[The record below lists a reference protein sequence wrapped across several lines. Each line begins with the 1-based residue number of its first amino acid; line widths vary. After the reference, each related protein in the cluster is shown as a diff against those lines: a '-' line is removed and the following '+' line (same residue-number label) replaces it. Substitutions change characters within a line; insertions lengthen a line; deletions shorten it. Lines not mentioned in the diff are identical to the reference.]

1 MKNIIPV
8 IIILL
13 SLSISAYSQDSNN
26 SGNKATLDHSVYD
39 KWNTLGKVKISK
51 DGNWTIFEVNPLK
64 GDGKLF
70 LQNLKSGEEVY
81 VERGYDAVFSANSD
95 FIVFKIKPE
104 HETIRKAKLNKKKPD
119 EMPKDTAG
127 ILLIDVYNGKVI
139 KDSII
144 KISGLKSFSVPEEK
158 YSVIGILSD
167 QGNEKDSV
175 KKSSFTKDGN
185 LLTILNFK
193 GNVIQKIDN
202 VAEAVY
208 SKKNN
213 VISYVKVIKDTSDKS
228 KNPLNF
234 SEVYVYN
241 TEKDKSQKIFNAKG
255 KVKKLTID
263 NSGKNAAFLF
273 SKDTTEVK
281 RHGLYYWNELPVMN
295 PTGGTESAKLIAD
308 TSSFNMPADWE
319 VSENSKIYF
328 SDNGTK
334 LYFGTA
340 PKKIQLPKD
349 TIPEDEKFK
358 VDVWN
363 WQDATL
369 QTQQLKELDSE
380 KKKSYLAVYHSSKN
394 NFIQLADETVDD
406 IRLIQKGDGEIALG
420 ISEKPYLKYITWIQN
435 QFKDYYIVDVNTGE
449 KRLALTKKQN
459 VFGLSPEG
467 KFILYY
473 EPDDSMYYSFE
484 TATGLVNN
492 ITSSIPEKLFD
503 ELNDVPSYPQPYG
516 IAGWTKDDEFVY
528 IYDRFDIWKVNPA
541 GNTAPENITSNG
553 RETKT
558 EYRYIRLDREKD
570 YISGSFVSTDLNDKI
585 LLYGKNT
592 DNYKEG
598 FYRITLNT
606 IGNPEELMLTD
617 NSYMNILK
625 AKDKDIILF
634 QKMSY
639 REFYD
644 LWKSD
649 ASFIST
655 EKISN
660 ANPQTQ
666 DYKWGDMEIVSWSL
680 PDGRTQKGIL
690 YKPENLDESKKYP
703 MIVYFYEKYTDR
715 VHTHYIPNPSRSV
728 INFPL
733 YNSNDYLVFI
743 PDIDYKIGYPGQ
755 SCYDAVMSGT
765 MALCER
771 QYVDRDR
778 IGIQGQSWGGY
789 QVAYLV
795 TQTNFFKAAM
805 SGAPVS
811 NMTSAYGGIRWESGL
826 TRIFQYEQGQSRI
839 GGTLWDSFELYYK
852 NSPLFFTDKITTPL
866 LIMANDNDGA
876 VPWYQGIEF
885 FNSLRRLDKTAY
897 MLTYNGDEHNL
908 IKWPNRVDL
917 SIRMKQ
923 FFDFYLK
930 DAPMPDWMREGVHA
944 IDKGLK
950 TGY

>member
-1 MKNIIPV
+1 MKIIFTA
-8 IIILL
+8 IFIIL
-13 SLSISAYSQDSNN
+13 SFSISAVSQDSNYIGIKK
-26 SGNKATLDHSVYD
+26 SLDHSVYD
-39 KWNTLGKVKISK
+39 KWNTLSKVKISD
-51 DGNWTIFEVNPLK
+51 DGNWTLFEVNPLK

-70 LQNLKSGEEVY
+70 LKNLNSGEEIA
-81 VERGYDAVFSANSD
+81 VERGYDAVFSPNSD
-95 FIVFKIKPE
+95 FVVFKIKAE
-104 HETIRKAKLNKKKPD
+104 DETTRKAKLNKKKPD

-127 ILLIDVYNGKVI
+127 ILLIDVTKGKVI
-139 KDSII
+139 SDSII
-144 KISGLKSFSVPEEK
+144 KIAGLRYFTLPEEK
-158 YSVIGILSD
+158 YSVVGIISD
-167 QGNEKDSV
+167 QSDEKDSV

-193 GNVIQKIDN
+193 GNVLQKINN
-202 VAEAVY
+202 VTEAVF

-213 VISYVKVIKDTSDKS
+213 VISYVKVLKDTTDKS
-228 KNPLNF
+228 KNPLNI
-234 SEVYVYN
+234 SEVYIYN
-241 TEKDKSQKIFNAKG
+241 TDKDKAQKVFNAKG
-255 KVKKLTID
+255 KVKKLAID
-263 NSGKNAAFLF
+263 NLGKNAAFLY
-273 SKDTTEVK
+273 SKDTTEIK
-281 RHGLYYWNELPVMN
+281 RQGLYFWNDKPVMN
-295 PTGGTESAKLIAD
+295 PTSGTESAKLIAD
-308 TSSFNMPADWE
+308 TSSVNMPPEWE
-319 VSENSKIYF
+319 VSDNSKIYF
-328 SDNGTK
+328 SENGTK
-334 LYFGTA
+334 LFFGTA
-340 PKKIQLPKD
+340 PKQFQLPKD

-358 VDVWN
+358 VDIWN

-369 QTQQLKELDSE
+369 QTQQLKELDSD

-394 NFIQLADETVDD
+394 NFIQLADETVDE

-420 ISEKPYLKYITWIQN
+420 ISEKPYLKFITWIQN
-435 QFKDYYIVDVNTGE
+435 QYKDYYIVDINTGE

-467 KFILYY
+467 KYILYY
-473 EPDDSMYYSFE
+473 EPDDSVYYSFE
-484 TATGLVNN
+484 TSTGLINGITNTINVN
-492 ITSSIPEKLFD
+492 LFD
-503 ELNDVPSYPQPYG
+503 ELNDVPAYPQPYG
-516 IAGWTKDDEFVY
+516 IAGWTKNDEDVL
-528 IYDRFDIWKVNPA
+528 IYDRFDLWKVNPK
-541 GNTAPENITSNG
+541 GGITPEKITKNG
-553 RETKT
+553 RETNT
-558 EYRYIRLDREKD
+558 EYRYIKLDKD
-570 YISGSFVSTDLNDKI
+570 KEYFSGNFRASDLNDKI
-585 LLYGKNT
+585 LLYGKNL

-598 FYRITLNT
+598 FFRISLNT
-606 IGNPEELMLTD
+606 DSKPEELLLTD
-617 NSYMNILK
+617 NAYMNILK
-625 AKDKDIILF
+625 AKEKDVILF

-649 ASFIST
+649 ANFSST
-655 EKISN
+655 EKISD
-660 ANPQTQ
+660 ANPQTRN
-666 DYKWGDMEIVSWSL
+666 YKWGDMEIVKWSL

-690 YKPENLDESKKYP
+690 YKPEDLDESKKYP

-743 PDIDYKIGYPGQ
+743 PDIDYKIGFPGQ

-771 QYVDRDR
+771 QYVDKDR

-795 TQTNFFKAAM
+795 TQTDFFKAAM

-839 GGTLWDSFELYYK
+839 GSTLWDSFELYVK

-885 FNSLRRLDKTAY
+885 FNALRRLDKTAY

-908 IKWPNRVDL
+908 TKWPNRVDL

-923 FFDFYLK
+923 FFDHYLK
-930 DAPMPDWMREGVHA
+930 DEPIPDWMKEGIPA
-944 IDKGLK
+944 IKKGLIN
-950 TGY
+950 GY

>member
-1 MKNIIPV
+1 MKKILPV
-8 IIILL
+8 IIFIF
-13 SLSISAYSQDSNN
+13 SLTISAQSQDSNYTE
-26 SGNKATLDHSVYD
+26 SKKVLDHSVYD
-39 KWNTLGKVKISK
+39 SWNTLGKVKISD

-64 GDGKLF
+64 GDGKLYIK
-70 LQNLKSGEEVY
+70 NLKSGDEIF
-81 VERGYDAVFSANSD
+81 VERGYDAVFSPKND
-95 FIVFKIKPE
+95 FVVFKIKAE
-104 HETIRKAKLNKKKPD
+104 NETIRKAKLNKKKPD
-119 EMPKDTAG
+119 EMPKDTAA
-127 ILLIDVYNGKVI
+127 IILIDVTKGEVI
-139 KDSII
+139 ENSII
-144 KISGLKSFSVPEEK
+144 KIAGLKSFTIPEEK
-158 YSVIGILSD
+158 YSILGVISD
-167 QGNEKDSV
+167 QGDEKDSV
-175 KKSSFTKDGN
+175 KKSSFIKDGN
-185 LLTILNFK
+185 LLTIIDFSGKKTQKINNITEAVFSKK
-193 GNVIQKIDN
+193 GNVIT
-202 VAEAVY
+202 Y
-208 SKKNN
+208 SK
-213 VISYVKVIKDTSDKS
+213 VLKDTSDKS
-228 KNPLNF
+228 KNPQNI

-241 TEKDKSQKIFNAKG
+241 TEKDKSQKVFSGKG
-255 KVKKLTID
+255 KVKKLVID
-263 NSGKNAAFLF
+263 NSGKNVAFLY
-273 SKDTTEVK
+273 SKDTTEIK
-281 RHGLYYWNELPVMN
+281 RQGLYYWNDMPVMN
-295 PTGGTESAKLIAD
+295 PTNGTESAKLIAD
-308 TSSFNMPADWE
+308 TSSFNMPQDWE
-319 VSENSKIYF
+319 VSDNSKIYF
-328 SDNGTK
+328 SENGTK
-334 LYFGTA
+334 LFFGTA
-340 PKKIQLPKD
+340 PKKVQLPKD

-369 QTQQLKELDSE
+369 QTQQNKELDSE

-394 NFIQLADETVDD
+394 NFIQLADENVDE

-420 ISEKPYLKYITWIQN
+420 ISEKPYLKFITWIQS
-435 QFKDYYIVDVNTGE
+435 QFKDYYLIDINTGE

-467 KFILYY
+467 KYILYY
-473 EPDDSMYYSFE
+473 EPDDSMYYSYE
-484 TATGLVNN
+484 TSTGTIIN
-492 ITSSIPEKLFD
+492 ITSSLTEKLFD
-503 ELNDVPSYPQPYG
+503 ELNDIPSYPEPYG
-516 IAGWTKDDEFVY
+516 IAGWTKNDEDVL
-528 IYDRFDIWKVNPA
+528 IYDRFDIWKVNPI
-541 GNTAPENITSNG
+541 GNTKPENITING
-553 RETKT
+553 RESKT
-558 EYRYIRLDREKD
+558 VYRYVKLDKEKEF
-570 YISGSFVSTDLNDKI
+570 ISSNFVSPDLNDKI
-585 LLYGKNT
+585 LIYGKNL
-592 DNYKEG
+592 DNYQEG
-598 FYRITLNT
+598 FFRISLNT
-606 IGNPEELMLTD
+606 SSAPEKLLLSD
-617 NSYMNILK
+617 NSFINVLK
-625 AKDKDIILF
+625 AKDKDIFLY
-634 QKMSY
+634 QRMSY

-649 ASFIST
+649 VNFTQT
-655 EKISN
+655 EKISD
-660 ANPQTQ
+660 ANPQMQ
-666 DYKWGDMEIVSWSL
+666 NYKWGDMEIVSWTL

-755 SCYDAVMSGT
+755 GCYDAVMSGT

-771 QYVDRDR
+771 QYVDKDR

-839 GGTLWDSFELYYK
+839 GGTLWDSFDLYYK
-852 NSPLFFTDKITTPL
+852 NSPLFFADKISTPL

-885 FNSLRRLDKTAY
+885 FNALRRLDKTAY

-908 IKWPNRVDL
+908 TKWPNRVDL

-930 DAPMPDWMREGVHA
+930 DASMPDWMKDGIPA
-944 IDKGLK
+944 IKKGLIN
-950 TGY
+950 GY